1 MNQILDDIIDD
12 ICLTEDDFKLKQET
26 IRGVNYKCFDS
37 KISNLNDYFK
47 LSLKYPDNDMLVF
60 DNERY
65 TFQSCYDLSSAFANA
80 LIERFK
86 IKKGD
91 RIAIASRNYPEW
103 INSFIAI
110 TSIGAI
116 AVPLNSWWTKDE
128 LKYGIENCGAKI
140 IIVDDKRYDLIET
153 FADTDNLSLIS

>member
-1 MNQILDDIIDD
+1 VTPYSSSSPVHQEFKGTATAPIDVTAID
-12 ICLTEDDFKLKQET
+12 
-26 IRGVNYKCFDS
+26 
-37 KISNLNDYFK
+37 
-47 LSLKYPDNDMLVF
+47 KYG
-60 DNERY
+60 
-65 TFQSCYDLSSAFANA
+65 
-80 LIERFK
+80 

-91 RIAIASRNYPEW
+91 KVAFSMRNYPEW
-103 INSFIAI
+103 INIFIAI

-153 FADTDNLSLIS
+153 FADTDNLSLISIRCNTSDDLNWDNFNIRHFQF